1 MNKKL
6 PFIFCIFLTIIGC
19 GKPKPDVYIFRNEK
33 LFSVFPD
40 KREVYIHADRF
51 FRKSGYNVR
60 SVTFAKFTDFSKECD
75 IVKNRTKS
83 LPNGA
88 IFFMDNLESTV
99 FINNLGSYKS
109 ANYKIISYYYDVFT
123 KDSIPSQTLLNFY
136 PSADV
141 IFHAIIRQ
149 IKTFSKK
156 ADRSDVLY
164 IYNSSYPQSARIAEM
179 LKEHYP
185 AVKQSNS
192 TSKGAVKSAVSVNTD
207 CKCIIAFDFEYNA
220 ALTEMDANTFTDKYV
235 IEVMTDYGETYPQ
248 ISRSLLIDEL
258 ILTEHAMH
266 SKEMQRYLAGKAIFP
281 ADKENSDKNVTNI
294 ELNHDNIIRVFYH
307 APQKENL
314 SVKLEE
320 LIKENNKKKEEAEK
334 KKKKQEEEKMQKKE

>member
-6 PFIFCIFLTIIGC
+6 PFIFCIFLIIIGC

-40 KREVYIHADRF
+40 KMEVYLHADRF

-60 SVTFAKFTDFSKECD
+60 PITFAKFTDLSKECD
-75 IVKNRTKS
+75 IVKNRTKII
-83 LPNGA
+83 PNGA
-88 IFFMDNLESTV
+88 IFFMDNLEATV

-109 ANYKIISYYYDVFT
+109 ANYKIISYYYDIFA

-141 IFHAIIRQ
+141 IFHAIVRQ
-149 IKTFSKK
+149 IKAFSKK
-156 ADRSDVLY
+156 ADFSDVLY

-185 AVKQSNS
+185 AAKQSNS

-207 CKCIIAFDFEYNA
+207 CKCIIAFNFEYNA
-220 ALTEMDANTFTDKYV
+220 ALTEMDVNTFTNKSV

-248 ISRSLLIDEL
+248 INRSLLIDEP
-258 ILTEHAMH
+258 ILTEHALH
-266 SKEMQRYLAGKAIFP
+266 SKEMKRYLSDKAIFP
-281 ADKENSDKNVTNI
+281 NSKDNSDKNVTNV
-294 ELNHDNIIRVFYH
+294 ELKHNNIVKVISH
-307 APQKENL
+307 TPQGESL

-320 LIKENNKKKEEAEK
+320 YIKENNKKKEEAEK
-334 KKKKQEEEKMQKKE
+334 KKKSENKK